1 MATLDVVGI
10 GNAIVDV
17 IVRTDDEFL
26 IRQSLAKGSM
36 QLVEEAHADALTRD
50 FDSAQIASGG
60 SVCNTIA
67 ALAGFGAAA
76 GYIGRVHDDELGR
89 RFRRD
94 LDALGVA
101 FPATAAQAGPLTA
114 RCLVLVTPDA
124 QRTMCTF
131 LGACVELEPADL
143 DAELI
148 ASAQVTLLEGYLYDP
163 PLAKRA
169 FDEAAAI
176 AHRHGRRV
184 ALSLSDAFCVER
196 HREDFLRFIDAR
208 TDILFANEAEI
219 LSLFETGDLDEA
231 LGRLR
236 GMVGTAAVTLGARGS
251 VILRDGKTWKIDPV
265 PVEAPVDTTGA
276 GDCYA
281 AGFLYGVVRQ
291 APPDVCGRLGSAAAS
306 AVIRQVGARLPAGLH
321 ATLLEQAGVDAALRE
336 AARG

>member
-17 IVRTDDEFL
+17 IVRADDEFL

-36 QLVEEAHADALTRD
+36 QLVDELRADALTRD
-50 FDSAQIASGG
+50 FGAAQVASGG

-94 LDALGVA
+94 LDSLGVA
-101 FPATAAQAGPLTA
+101 FPASAAQGGPLTA
-114 RCLVLVTPDA
+114 RCVVLVTPDA
-124 QRTMCTF
+124 QRTMCTY
-131 LGACVELEPADL
+131 LGACVELAPQDL
-143 DAELI
+143 DGALI
-148 ASAQVTLLEGYLYDP
+148 AAAQVTLLEGYLYDP
-163 PLAKRA
+163 PLAKQA

-176 AHRHGRRV
+176 AHRHGRKV

-196 HREDFLRFIDAR
+196 HRADFLRFIDAN
-208 TDILFANEAEI
+208 TDLLFANEAEV
-219 LSLFETGDLDEA
+219 LSLFETDDLGAA
-231 LGRLR
+231 LDRLR
-236 GMVGTAAVTLGARGS
+236 GMVDTAAVTLGARGS
-251 VILRDGKTWKIDPV
+251 VILREGKTWKIDPV
-265 PVEAPVDTTGA
+265 PVETPVDTTGA

-281 AGFLYGVVRQ
+281 AGFLYGYVRQ
-291 APPDVCGRLGSAAAS
+291 ASPEACGRLGSAAAS

-321 ATLLEQAGVDAALRE
+321 ATLLAQTG
-336 AARG
+336 